1 MRQRFDGNADE
12 RAPPKKLSGSEILQ
26 LVKDIKVTFGRQSEL
41 QKRKRKKNVWED
53 ATQQWKKK
61 NIFFDLPYWE
71 FNPLPHNLDPMHIEK
86 NVFDN
91 FIYTLLNDKE
101 KSKDHAKA
109 RRDLQDM
116 GIRRDLWVD
125 ENDECKLAAFAIP
138 KNKKVAFLK
147 TLKNI
152 SVPDGY
158 SSNISRRIDLDQKRI
173 FGLKS
178 HDCHILMQQLLPI
191 AIRNVFPRQVVA
203 TLVEFSSFFRQL
215 CVKSL
220 SLADLN
226 KLQN

>member
-1 MRQRFDGNADE
+1 
-12 RAPPKKLSGSEILQ
+12 
-26 LVKDIKVTFGRQSEL
+26 
-41 QKRKRKKNVWED
+41 
-53 ATQQWKKK
+53 
-61 NIFFDLPYWE
+61 
-71 FNPLPHNLDPMHIEK
+71 MHIEK

-91 FIYTLLNDKE
+91 VIYTLLNDKE

-158 SSNISRRIDLDQKRI
+158 SSNISRRIDLDQEK
-173 FGLKS
+173 
-178 HDCHILMQQLLPI
+178 
-191 AIRNVFPRQVVA
+191 
-203 TLVEFSSFFRQL
+203 
-215 CVKSL
+215 
-220 SLADLN
+220 
-226 KLQN
+226 KLD